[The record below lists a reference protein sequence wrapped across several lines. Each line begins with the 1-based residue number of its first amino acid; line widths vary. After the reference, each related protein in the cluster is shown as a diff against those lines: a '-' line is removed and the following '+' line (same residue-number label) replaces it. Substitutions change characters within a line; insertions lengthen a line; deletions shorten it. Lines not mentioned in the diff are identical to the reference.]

1 MRRCLGYRAGIALI
15 GVEGLQKKGLFRLH
29 TGTQVGLSLR
39 RGKAGLS
46 PV

>member
-1 MRRCLGYRAGIALI
+1 MRRCLGYRAGIALM

-29 TGTQVGLSLR
+29 TGTQVGLGLR
-39 RGKAGLS
+39 RGKAGLR